1 MNTETVGP
9 IPVPPTIDFEDF
21 ELTKSEMFAEVK

>member
-9 IPVPPTIDFEDF
+9 IPVPPTIDFE
-21 ELTKSEMFAEVK
+21 LTKSEMFAEVK